1 MKNTIYADADLNI
14 ELIANEEQDGNTIA
28 VVIECDSA
36 ASQELTIT
44 AGTATT
50 TEALTSGTKNTVDI
64 PVMLW
69 NFGDDTVITLSK
81 GGTDAGTITIH
92 FPGAIDSDA
101 AINETE
107 NDNEVTMQGSAS
119 VQEQIIGLQESVE
132 RVSAQT
138 LAYILPTAVSQSGIA
153 DGGSNTVETFEFEA
167 GAENVKVSFFTCV
180 QFLAETTV
188 TAANAYEDLMLTIT
202 ITVDGVAA
210 ATILHTYRDG
220 RQVLTLNHL
229 IENLSKGNHTMT
241 VSFAASG
248 GSVSV
253 MQIIAAYL
261 LTAKSTGGGSVST
274 QALCTNGEWSP
285 GVLADGLSAEKMTE
299 SAYINGVENS
309 VIKKSIASTNHG
321 AMPDKSTLS
330 SWFLTSFVLLYG
342 EYYAEN
348 FYMQTDG
355 AYTKAGSTG
364 ESLSPTGKPV
374 GFTNVQFCIPIKRM
388 SGFNI
393 LRYEGKTRKNNGY
406 NAGGTDANNVC
417 IGAGAIVNGVF
428 VNARDD
434 IHTSVDEW
442 TTYTVD
448 ISSLPYIDYIVLY
461 GTDGAPEYKN
471 ISLMKA

>member
-14 ELIANEEQDGNTIA
+14 ELIVNEEQDGNTIA

-107 NDNEVTMQGSAS
+107 TDGEVTMQGSAS
-119 VQEQIIGLQESVE
+119 VQEQIVSLQESVE

-138 LAYILPTAVSQSGIA
+138 LAYILPSAVSQTGIA

-210 ATILHTYRDG
+210 ATIIHTYRDG

-241 VSFAASG
+241 VSFAAAG

-253 MQIIAAYL
+253 IQIIAAYL
-261 LTAKSTGGGSVST
+261 LTAKSTGSGSTSLQT
-274 QALCTNGEWSP
+274 LFENGEWAP
-285 GVLADGLSAEKMTE
+285 GVLADGLDANKMTE
-299 SAYINGVENS
+299 YAFNKGIEDTIIKYSKSANPQDY
-309 VIKKSIASTNHG
+309 
-321 AMPDKSTLS
+321 MPNISTLDS
-330 SWFLTSFVLLYG
+330 YFLTQYILCNG
-342 EYYAEN
+342 QHYAE
-348 FYMQTDG
+348 
-355 AYTKAGSTG
+355 AYYQKDNYFRKSGTHG
-364 ESLSPTGKPV
+364 EGLSPNTGQPV
-374 GFTNVQFCIPIKRM
+374 GFTSVDFYIPIKRLT
-388 SGFNI
+388 GFNT
-393 LRYEGKTRKNNGY
+393 LKFDGKTIKNNGTNAFSEDY
-406 NAGGTDANNVC
+406 NVVKLGCAAVVD
-417 IGAGAIVNGVF
+417 GVMQK
-428 VNARDD
+428 VYSQTY
-434 IHTSVDEW
+434 TSVENW

-448 ISSLPYIDYIVLY
+448 ISSLPYVDYIVFC
-461 GTDGAPEYKN
+461 GADGSPAYKN
-471 ISLMKA
+471 IKLLRS